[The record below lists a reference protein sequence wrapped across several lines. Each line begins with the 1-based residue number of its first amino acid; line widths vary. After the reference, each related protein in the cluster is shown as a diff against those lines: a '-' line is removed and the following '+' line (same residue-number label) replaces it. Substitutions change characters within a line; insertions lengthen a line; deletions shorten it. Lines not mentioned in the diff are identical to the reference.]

1 MCIVGAY
8 NEKRNTPPP
17 SVKLG
22 SERKPSTMDYRAG
35 LHIDPTA
42 HIAKSAT
49 VIGDVTIGPDVTVL
63 QGAAIRGDF
72 GGSIKIGAGA
82 NIQENCCVH
91 VNTGEVTRI
100 GENVTV
106 GHGAIIHGCEIGDGS
121 LIGMGAIVIDRAR
134 VGKHCLVGAGSLV
147 TGTADIPNGWM
158 AFGSPAKPIRPLRDD
173 ELAKLADA
181 AEEYRAIGHDM
192 EAQGLLQPGCDYDP
206 TPSAAVSG

>member
-1 MCIVGAY
+1 
-8 NEKRNTPPP
+8 
-17 SVKLG
+17 
-22 SERKPSTMDYRAG
+22 MDYRAG
-35 LHIDPTA
+35 LRIDPTA

-49 VIGDVTIGPDVTVL
+49 VIGDVTIGPDVTVF

-72 GGSIKIGAGA
+72 GGSIEIGAGA

-134 VGKHCLVGAGSLV
+134 VGRHCLVGAGSLV
-147 TGTADIPNGWM
+147 TGTADIPDGWM
-158 AFGSPAKPIRPLRDD
+158 ALGSPARPVRPLNEK
-173 ELAKLADA
+173 ELADLEDA
-181 AEEYRAIGHDM
+181 WQEYRAIGADM
-192 EAQGLLQPGCDYDP
+192 ESQGLLLPGNEYNP
-206 TPSAAVSG
+206 I